1 MPKYSQDVSVTVD
14 VEFGDFNPRISGPE
28 TMTFGGYS
36 VEDVKKMVRD
46 YTEYVCK
53 CLDQIDKD

>member
-14 VEFGDFNPRISGPE
+14 VEFGDFNHRISGHE

-46 YTEYVCK
+46 YAEYVCK
-53 CLDQIDKD
+53 CLDQIDK